1 MKNDPKWL
9 GNRRILMKI
18 SANEVRKQLSE
29 GHPSIQT
36 VGDSTNVGITTWMMV
51 PGQERIVAKR
61 IKEIL
66 SSVI

>member
-1 MKNDPKWL
+1 M
-9 GNRRILMKI
+9 
-18 SANEVRKQLSE
+18 RKQLRE

-36 VGDSTNVGITTWMMV
+36 VGNDSILGITTWMMV

-66 SSVI
+66 INAK